1 MKKGM
6 ISLAMSLAVLAASA
20 ASSENLSDQ
29 LNPLITGVP
38 SLSIGPDAVA
48 GGMGDVGTATV
59 PDNNAQHWNSS
70 KYAQMPSSAGFTISY
85 TPWLR
90 SLGVSDIDLAYL
102 SGYYQISRLAGTVSS
117 SLRFFSLGEIQL
129 KEDANSQGM
138 TVKPYELAFDAGYE
152 RMLSEHFSMGVVFRF
167 ICSDLSAKTDDN
179 YHTGYSFGADIN
191 GYYELPIDIKTG
203 TSKFAFGFNIANLG
217 TKISYD
223 KGNTSNFLP
232 TDLRVGF
239 TYLVPFNRYNRLS
252 FSVDFDKL
260 MVPSR
265 NVNERIAKKAG
276 INTDDLESDQR
287 KTTADGSVY
296 WSLSD
301 KQYTDISPMKGLFW
315 SFADAPGGAKEEF
328 KEINFGIGMEYAYNE
343 QFFGRVGYHNEARSK
358 GNRKYFT
365 FGAGFRLSA
374 FRLDVGYVLS
384 VAQNNPLDQTLRFS
398 LAFDV
403 DGIKALADRNKSK

>member
-1 MKKGM
+1 M
-6 ISLAMSLAVLAASA
+6 ILTACALVSLAAFAETT
-20 ASSENLSDQ
+20 ENLSDQ

-59 PDNNAQHWNSS
+59 PTNSAQHWNSS

-90 SLGVSDIDLAYL
+90 SLGVGDIDLAYL

-129 KEDANSQGM
+129 RESKDA
-138 TVKPYELAFDAGYE
+138 TPIAVKPYELAFDAGYE

-179 YHTGYSFGADIN
+179 YHTGFAFGADIN

-223 KGNTSNFLP
+223 EGQTSNFLP
-232 TDLRVGF
+232 TDLRFGLS
-239 TYLVPFNRYNRLS
+239 YLVPFNRYNRLS
-252 FSVDFDKL
+252 ISVDFDKL
-260 MVPSR
+260 MVPTR

-276 INTDDLESDQR
+276 INTDDIGNTQR
-287 KTTADGSVY
+287 HTAGDGSVY
-296 WSLSD
+296 WTLD
-301 KQYTDISPMKGLFW
+301 DDQYTDISPMKGVFW

-328 KEINFGIGMEYAYNE
+328 KEINFGVGMEYAYNE
-343 QFFGRVGYHNEARSK
+343 QFFGRFGYHNEAKSK

-374 FRLDVGYVLS
+374 FRLDVGYVLAL
-384 VAQNNPLDQTLRFS
+384 AQNNPLDQTLRFS

-403 DGIKALADRNKSK
+403 DGIKALADRNK